1 MFNIIIAGG
10 RDFND
15 YELLKEKVDFYLT
28 NIPKECIQIISGMA
42 SGADTLG
49 YKYAIERGYPC
60 IKFPA
65 KWDIHGK
72 AAGHIRNKA
81 MAEHADALIAFWDG
95 KSRGTQD
102 MIDIAK
108 EKIIMHRIVYY

>member
-1 MFNIIIAGG
+1 MFNVIIAGG
-10 RDFND
+10 RDFKD

-28 NIPKECIQIISGMA
+28 NIPEECIQIISGMA

-49 YKYAIERGYPC
+49 YKYAVERGYPC
-60 IKFPA
+60 IQFPA

-72 AAGHIRNKA
+72 AAGHIRNEE
-81 MAEHADALIAFWDG
+81 MSRHADTLIAFWDG
-95 KSRGTQD
+95 KSRGTKD

-108 EKIIMHRIVYY
+108 AKTIMYRVISY